1 MSNNS
6 IVIFVYRKIANLE
19 SIFTLVN
26 NNLPPKIYLIIDQ
39 AENSTIRNSQEKI
52 LTFINSFSFNV
63 PIEIIRPKS
72 HLGINKIFD
81 FGLGKV
87 FEKEEQA
94 IILEDDTI
102 PSTYFFEFCNLML
115 RKFKNDTSVGCINGC
130 NLESSMISN
139 GYFLSELSL
148 PFWGWATWKNRWP
161 KKLNNYD
168 FWTNYRITNIQHNN
182 RVINAVSAIYDRF
195 VAKDKSWDVRWSM
208 FLLASQQ
215 RTVLPAGNL
224 VINKGFTNEATF
236 TNIPNSDFSK
246 LELMD
251 KMVDFQLEIE
261 NQEVYIDKI
270 NLLIKDMSLRKT
282 THETTNF

>member
-1 MSNNS
+1 MSKSS
-6 IVIFVYRKIANLE
+6 IAIFNYKKQANLAP
-19 SIFTLVN
+19 IFTLVN

-39 AENSTIRNSQEKI
+39 AENSAILNTQKKI
-52 LTFINSFSFNV
+52 LKFIKSFSFNV

-102 PSTYFFEFCNLML
+102 PSAQFFQFCNLML
-115 RKFKNDTSVGCINGC
+115 QKFKNDTSIGCINGC
-130 NLESSMISN
+130 NLESSMISS
-139 GYFLSELSL
+139 GYFFSELSL
-148 PFWGWATWKNRWP
+148 PFCGWATWKNRWP
-161 KKLNNYD
+161 KKLNNYE
-168 FWTNYRITNIQHNN
+168 FWTSYRNKNIQNKH
-182 RVINAVSAIYDRF
+182 RVINTVSDIYDRF

-208 FLLASQQ
+208 FLLASQMK
-215 RTVLPAGNL
+215 TILPAGNL
-224 VINKGFTNEATF
+224 VKNEGFTNEATF
-236 TNIPNSDFSK
+236 TNIPDSNFSK
-246 LELMD
+246 LERMD
-251 KMVDFQLEIE
+251 NMVDFELEIE
-261 NQEVYIDKI
+261 NQEAYLDKI